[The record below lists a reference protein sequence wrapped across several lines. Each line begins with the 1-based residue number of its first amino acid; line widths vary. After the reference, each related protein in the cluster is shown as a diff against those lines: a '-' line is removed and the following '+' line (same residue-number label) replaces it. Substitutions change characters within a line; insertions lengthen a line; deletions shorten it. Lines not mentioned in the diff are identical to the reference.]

1 MKVLILC
8 LLIGSIAA
16 INQSQE
22 DFKEVATSR
31 ISSGCVDRL
40 PNIPKDCKKKLTCS
54 KLQSQCNKTLWQVA
68 KPGGK
73 KCLSKLRKSD
83 TKKKIYQFC
92 ARSCSMCTD
101 GNWGQWGGITS
112 CSKTCGGGT
121 GTRTRLCDDPPQKG
135 EGSDCPGSNTITV
148 NCNEELC
155 PVLRPTPAL
164 KPNTTPAPETT
175 SAPKADDC
183 CSEHSAECLACKDG
197 ISVQEYCKKMF
208 LSNVPGCTGVS
219 LKEYQNQVDIFKKS
233 IDDQH
238 RDMVKLKALLDK
250 VQGDLS
256 EEKTEREKS
265 DQTEK
270 ESRRQSVAQIQGDLV
285 EEMQHR
291 EASNAAITGNVT
303 YAIQNVNGLW
313 TSVDALE
320 KTVVKRCQNDTDCG
334 QSLICVDE
342 WCVLPECM
350 EDSQCP
356 DSRRFCDIG
365 DNVCKE
371 TCQTDSQCP
380 DLYPFCDVL
389 DGKCKEC
396 ERNSQCS
403 QLLPFC
409 DTSVNT
415 CKQCGDDTHCP
426 EALPNCDITDNTCKE
441 CMTDSHCTS
450 SSKPKCYDNICECRQ
465 TSDCDNDEYCWTWDY
480 PDNGQDYA
488 CHDASIPGYQYELK
502 TYCSGSQIGGS
513 SWFNSWYTLDA
524 AVSACSSNQ
533 ECGCIDDTY
542 CDGYSYFIYE
552 GTGTKPSSTS
562 PRSCSWMKN

>member
-8 LLIGSIAA
+8 LLIGSIASK
-16 INQSQE
+16 NQSQE

-40 PNIPKDCKKKLTCS
+40 PEIPSDCKKLKLTCS

-270 ESRRQSVAQIQGDLV
+270 ESRKQSDAQIKGDLS
-285 EEMQHR
+285 E
-291 EASNAAITGNVT
+291 
-303 YAIQNVNGLW
+303 
-313 TSVDALE
+313 E
-320 KTVVKRCQNDTDCG
+320 KTIREKSDQEEKESREQFDQTIQGRVVG
-334 QSLICVDE
+334 L
-342 WCVLPECM
+342 
-350 EDSQCP
+350 
-356 DSRRFCDIG
+356 
-365 DNVCKE
+365 E
-371 TCQTDSQCP
+371 TTA
-380 DLYPFCDVL
+380 
-389 DGKCKEC
+389 
-396 ERNSQCS
+396 
-403 QLLPFC
+403 LPFC
-409 DTSVNT
+409 SRDS
-415 CKQCGDDTHCP
+415 DCP
-426 EALPNCDITDNTCKE
+426 EPLHYCLNGWCSVTECRNDLDCPRESAYCDTDEQTCTPISGYTYRNATKCWGGSIGSSYSRLSE
-441 CMTDSHCTS
+441 ATAACRSDERCGCVDDYSCDGIDFRLHKRTS
-450 SSKPKCYDNICECRQ
+450 SFSP
-465 TSDCDNDEYCWTWDY
+465 
-480 PDNGQDYA
+480 
-488 CHDASIPGYQYELK
+488 
-502 TYCSGSQIGGS
+502 
-513 SWFNSWYTLDA
+513 
-524 AVSACSSNQ
+524 SN
-533 ECGCIDDTY
+533 
-542 CDGYSYFIYE
+542 F
-552 GTGTKPSSTS
+552 
-562 PRSCSWMKN
+562 CSWLKNDGH